1 MGLIGVRRGGRTV
14 MPAPIESPSNTK
26 NRKPGFAPGF
36 PQWTTTPGRQ
46 RSGLQLPEGCATHS
60 PHGALVRRDSQ
71 IPREGGR
78 NTAIFGVDPETRLAR
93 LEVAVVTTER
103 AKHFYSP
110 QDIPVTLYSDAD
122 EWEMWK
128 SRSDPVLHI
137 DLRRWADLLLVAPL
151 DANTL
156 GKVASGICDNLLT
169 CVIRAWDRSKP
180 LLFCPAMNTTMWEH
194 PITAQQ
200 VDQLKAFGYVEIPC
214 VAKKLVCGDEGLGA
228 MAEVGTI
235 VDKVKEVLFQH
246 SGFQQS

>member
-1 MGLIGVRRGGRTV
+1 MQSGGRSLLGHEQDG
-14 MPAPIESPSNTK
+14 ESSM
-26 NRKPGFAPGF
+26 GSVLFAL
-36 PQWTTTPGRQ
+36 
-46 RSGLQLPEGCATHS
+46 LQ
-60 PHGALVRRDSQ
+60 
-71 IPREGGR
+71 
-78 NTAIFGVDPETRLAR
+78 

-128 SRSDPVLHI
+128 CRSDPVLHI
-137 DLRRWADLLLVAPL
+137 DLRRWADLMLVAPL

-169 CVIRAWDRSKP
+169 CVIRAWDCRKP
-180 LLFCPAMNTTMWEH
+180 LLFCPAMNTVMWEH

-200 VDQLKAFGYVEIPC
+200 VGQLKAFGYVEIPC
-214 VAKKLVCGDEGLGA
+214 VAKKLVCGDQGLGA

-235 VDKVKEVLFQH
+235 VGKVEEILFRH
-246 SGFQQS
+246 GGSQQS